1 MQNTHADTQLGNYLL
16 QFSSP
21 SFILSLPSFCITHKR
36 LSSNKKKEKKNQP
49 LLLSL
54 GHGSNTITMVLP
66 GLQGT
71 VQCPIGA
78 PNEHTLHTK
87 IMEKSLALF
96 FYCYQSVVHLQSSP
110 SLTPLSELR
119 VLFSCPFYL
128 YLSTSA
134 SVSISPPVLFFPLV
148 VWSLIYGIQGKDGQ
162 LYPSKPR
169 PICSG
174 FTFVLSVSLLSL
186 LCKLSTPRIFKK
198 QRSQRKGR
206 AE

>member
-1 MQNTHADTQLGNYLL
+1 
-16 QFSSP
+16 
-21 SFILSLPSFCITHKR
+21 
-36 LSSNKKKEKKNQP
+36 
-49 LLLSL
+49 
-54 GHGSNTITMVLP
+54 MVLP

-110 SLTPLSELR
+110 SLTPLSR
-119 VLFSCPFYL
+119 APSSLFSCPFYL

-148 VWSLIYGIQGKDGQ
+148 VWSLIYGYKGRMVSFIHQS
-162 LYPSKPR
+162 P
-169 PICSG
+169 
-174 FTFVLSVSLLSL
+174 VLSALVLPLFYPWAYWAYCASSQHRGYLKNSTVREKGGQNNKNNSAICVGSSFFLFFFNSPGSMNRGSICIFVHLMWWVS
-186 LCKLSTPRIFKK
+186 
-198 QRSQRKGR
+198 
-206 AE
+206 

>member
-1 MQNTHADTQLGNYLL
+1 
-16 QFSSP
+16 
-21 SFILSLPSFCITHKR
+21 
-36 LSSNKKKEKKNQP
+36 
-49 LLLSL
+49 
-54 GHGSNTITMVLP
+54 MVLP

-110 SLTPLSELR
+110 SLTPLSEL
-119 VLFSCPFYL
+119 FSCPFYL

-148 VWSLIYGIQGKDGQ
+148 VWSLIYGIQGKDG
-162 LYPSKPR
+162 
-169 PICSG
+169 
-174 FTFVLSVSLLSL
+174 
-186 LCKLSTPRIFKK
+186 
-198 QRSQRKGR
+198 
-206 AE
+206 

>member
-1 MQNTHADTQLGNYLL
+1 MQTHNQATICCSLALL
-16 QFSSP
+16 LFSCPCLHSA
-21 SFILSLPSFCITHKR
+21 SHTKGSAATKKR
-36 LSSNKKKEKKNQP
+36 KKNQP

-110 SLTPLSELR
+110 SLTPLSRALSS
-119 VLFSCPFYL
+119 LFSCPFYL

-186 LCKLSTPRIFKK
+186 LCELSTPRIFKK